1 LRGVRIA
8 GKFLPFR
15 RARRILRRMSR
26 FSPAIAFALLCLSV
40 GRAATPPPTPA
51 SAAPGRFSF
60 VAIGCMPYGDENFD
74 AYERLLKEINRH
86 EPAFTV
92 HCGDTKSGHEPPTD
106 AFLVRMKKGF
116 DSLKGALI
124 YTPGDNEWTDVGRAD
139 QGGHD
144 PLVWLAKVRSTY
156 FADERSLGRAPIA
169 LATQRQDPIFPQ
181 FVENAR
187 WSRGGVVFATV
198 HVVGSNN
205 NCDLAVPSAMAEFR
219 ERDLAN
225 AAWVRAAFAEAR
237 GTDAAAVTL
246 FFQAEPFASLN
257 RGDGKESGFTRFLET
272 VEEEARMFAKPVLLV
287 HADEHRY
294 RLERGMRF
302 RRDGEP
308 LANVTRLE
316 TFGANDIHGVLV
328 VVDPGSPQ
336 VFLPGPLIVPGNPLP
351 GLPKPAA
358 PKKK

>member
-1 LRGVRIA
+1 M
-8 GKFLPFR
+8 
-15 RARRILRRMSR
+15 LRRMHR
-26 FSPAIAFALLCLSV
+26 FLSAVVLWVLCSAGGV
-40 GRAATPPPTPA
+40 GRAA
-51 SAAPGRFSF
+51 APGPGEAERFSF
-60 VAIGCMPYGDENFD
+60 VAIGCMPYGKEN
-74 AYERLLKEINRH
+74 YEDYDRLLKEINRH

-92 HCGDTKSGHEPPTD
+92 HCGDTKPGSEPPTD
-106 AFLVRMKKGF
+106 AFLLRVKKGF
-116 DSLKGALI
+116 NSLKGALI
-124 YTPGDNEWTDVGRAD
+124 YTPGDNEWTDVARPE

-144 PLVWLAKVRSTY
+144 PLVWLAKVRATY
-156 FADERSLGRAPIA
+156 FAEERSLGRKPIA
-169 LATQRQDPIFPQ
+169 LVTQRNDPTFPQ

-205 NCDLAVPSAMAEFR
+205 NCNPARPSAMGEFR

-225 AAWVRAAFAEAR
+225 AGWVRATFAEAR
-237 GTDAAAVTL
+237 GTNAVGVAL
-246 FFQAEPFASLN
+246 FFQAEPFASLS
-257 RGDGKESGFTRFLET
+257 RTDGRESGFTRFLET
-272 VEEEARMFAKPVLLV
+272 VEEEARMFAKAVLLV

-294 RLERGMRF
+294 RIERGLRF

-328 VVDPGSPQ
+328 VVDPASPQ
-336 VFLPGPLIVPGNPLP
+336 VFLPGPLIVPGNRLP